1 MDIDWTTDFDLF
13 DPRFIADPY
22 PVYRDLR
29 ERCPVAHTERGKSTF
44 MPTTYEDVAQVAHDT
59 EHFSSRD
66 VGVVSAADGSFLVA
80 PPITSDPPF
89 HTDARRLLLPAFSP
103 KAVEQLRPT
112 TVAMADQLIDAIEG
126 TGRADAA
133 ADYAQHLPPR
143 VIALMLGIPTEEEDR
158 FTDWAVRI
166 LQIGPTDP
174 EVGRLAT
181 REVLDYFRG
190 QVERRANEPGDDLVS
205 HLLACRLDG
214 APLSEKHVLGTCFLL
229 LVAGI
234 DTTWSS
240 IGSSL
245 WHLATH
251 PEDRARLV
259 ADPALIPTA
268 IEEFLRAYGPVTMAR
283 EVIGET
289 EIGGRTVC
297 PGEKVLLTFPAAN
310 RDPDR
315 FADPDEVMIDRQQ
328 NRHIAFGVG
337 IHRCLGS
344 NLARMELQVAVE
356 RWLDR
361 IPDFELAPGAE
372 VTWTGGQVRGPRTV
386 PVVFPR
392 TGTGR

>member
-1 MDIDWTTDFDLF
+1 MSIDWTTDFNLF
-13 DPRFIADPY
+13 DPEFIEDPF

-44 MPTTYEDVAQVAHDT
+44 MPTTYEDVARVAHDT

-66 VGVVSAADGSFLVA
+66 VGVVSAEDGSFLIA

-89 HTDARRLLLPAFSP
+89 HTEARRLLLPAFSP
-103 KAVEQLRPT
+103 KAIERLRPT
-112 TVAMADQLIDAIEG
+112 TVAMADQLIDGIEDQ
-126 TGRADAA
+126 GRADAA
-133 ADYAQHLPPR
+133 ADYAQHIPPR

-166 LQIGPTDP
+166 LQVGPTDL
-174 EVGRLAT
+174 EVARQAT
-181 REVLDYFRG
+181 KEILDYFRG
-190 QVERRANEPGDDLVS
+190 QVERRTNEPGDDLVS
-205 HLLACRLDG
+205 HLLECRLDG
-214 APLSEKHVLGTCFLL
+214 APLSEKHILGTCFLL

-259 ADPALIPTA
+259 DDPSLIPTA
-268 IEEFLRAYGPVTMAR
+268 VEEFLRAYGPVTMAR
-283 EVIGET
+283 EVIGQT
-289 EIGGRTVC
+289 EVGGRTVC

-315 FADPDEVMIDRQQ
+315 FPDPDEVVIDRER

-344 NLARMELQVAVE
+344 NLARMELQVAIE

-386 PVVFPR
+386 PVVFP
-392 TGTGR
+392 TGGTGR

>member
-66 VGVVSAADGSFLVA
+66 VGVVSAANGSFLVA

-386 PVVFPR
+386 PVVFPPR
-392 TGTGR
+392 GTGR

>member
-251 PEDRARLV
+251 PEDRARL
-259 ADPALIPTA
+259 
-268 IEEFLRAYGPVTMAR
+268 
-283 EVIGET
+283 
-289 EIGGRTVC
+289 EIGRAHV
-297 PGEKVLLTFPAAN
+297 
-310 RDPDR
+310 
-315 FADPDEVMIDRQQ
+315 
-328 NRHIAFGVG
+328 
-337 IHRCLGS
+337 
-344 NLARMELQVAVE
+344 
-356 RWLDR
+356 
-361 IPDFELAPGAE
+361 
-372 VTWTGGQVRGPRTV
+372 
-386 PVVFPR
+386 
-392 TGTGR
+392 

>member
-386 PVVFPR
+386 PVVFPPR
-392 TGTGR
+392 GTGR

>member
-190 QVERRANEPGDDLVS
+190 QVKRRANEPGDDLVS

-386 PVVFPR
+386 PVVFPPR
-392 TGTGR
+392 GTGR

>member
-1 MDIDWTTDFDLF
+1 MSIDWTTDFDLF
-13 DPRFIADPY
+13 DPDFIEDPF

-29 ERCPVAHTERGKSTF
+29 ERCPVAHTDRGKSTF
-44 MPTTYEDVAQVAHDT
+44 MPTSYDDVARVAHDT

-66 VGVVSAADGSFLVA
+66 IGVVSAEDGSFLIA

-89 HTDARRLLLPAFSP
+89 HTEARRLLLPAFSP

-112 TVAMADQLIDAIEG
+112 TIDMADQLLDVIEAA
-126 TGRADAA
+126 GRADAA
-133 ADYAQHLPPR
+133 ADYAQHIPPR
-143 VIALMLGIPTEEEDR
+143 VIALMLGIPTEDEDL

-166 LQIGPTDP
+166 LQVGPTDLG
-174 EVGRLAT
+174 VARQAT
-181 REVLDYFRG
+181 REILDYFRG
-190 QVERRANEPGDDLVS
+190 QVERRTDEPGDDLVS
-205 HLLACRLDG
+205 YLLECRLDG
-214 APLSEKHVLGTCFLL
+214 APLSEKHILGTCFLL

-259 ADPALIPTA
+259 ADPSLIPTA
-268 IEEFLRAYGPVTMAR
+268 VEEFLRAYGPVTMAR
-283 EVIGET
+283 EVVAET
-289 EIGGRTVC
+289 DVGGQTVC

-315 FADPDEVMIDRQQ
+315 FPDPDEVVIDRQR
-328 NRHIAFGVG
+328 NRHIAFGLG
-337 IHRCLGS
+337 IHRCIGS
-344 NLARMELQVAVE
+344 NLARMELHVAIE

-361 IPDFELAPGAE
+361 FPDFELAPGAE

-386 PVVFPR
+386 PIVFPAG
-392 TGTGR
+392 GTGR

>member
-66 VGVVSAADGSFLVA
+66 VGVVSAANGSFLVA

-344 NLARMELQVAVE
+344 NLARMELQVAIE

>member
-190 QVERRANEPGDDLVS
+190 QVKRRANEPGDDLVS
-205 HLLACRLDG
+205 HLLACRLNG

-386 PVVFPR
+386 PVVFPPR
-392 TGTGR
+392 GTGR